1 MQKKIGAALV
11 VGAGISGIRSALDL
25 AEMGYG
31 VTLIDRAPR
40 IGGTLAQLDYQFPSD
55 HCGMCKML
63 PLVERDASSQYCL
76 RRGLFHENIDIILGT
91 ELVSVEGEPGK
102 FQVSLKQQL
111 QVVDSDRCIGCG
123 ECARV
128 CPVEVSDEFNAGL
141 ILRKAVYLPTP
152 HNLPNNYV
160 VDLAACT
167 RCGACLP
174 ACPTRAIDFGTE
186 RRRGFRILVVDD
198 ELIVRNSLKEWLDVE
213 GFSVDMAESGLQALE
228 LLTSRAYP
236 LMLLDIK
243 MPGMDGVEVLKRAKE
258 MRPEIQVVMM
268 TAYATVETAV
278 EAMKIGAREYLMK
291 PFDPEALVAMVGG
304 IYEKHE
310 RIGER
315 QLEVGAII
323 LSAGFSSFDP
333 APLADTT
340 GYREYPDVV
349 TSTEFERLV
358 SASGPT
364 GGKLV
369 RPSDGKEIR
378 RIAWLQCVGSR
389 NLKLDADYCSSICC
403 MFAIKEAVLAKEHSG
418 GAVETAIFY
427 MDMRTFGKDF
437 QRYRDEA
444 ERERGVRFLRSRA
457 HSVEPDSNGGGLRI
471 GYTDIQGRMQDESF
485 DLVVLAT
492 GQRPPQGTAA
502 LAEMTGVG
510 LNSWGFCQTEGFS
523 QCVTNQPGILVGG
536 SFSGLRDISESVIQ
550 ASSAAC
556 SASRLI
562 HAKGGGLGTMPA
574 AEETPA
580 AMFRDVT
587 REPPRVVV
595 ALCQCGDALTTALD
609 QERLAAAV
617 NLWGGSRQ
625 VVFVDQM
632 CTREGWEDLIQ
643 ALRSAGANRVL
654 IGACVPYVFGR
665 KLRELGQA
673 LQLNPAL
680 IEVVDVRSMMVGG
693 DEVSSDAI
701 QRDVTAR
708 LAMAVGRLR
717 GMEPMLPA
725 AVPVIQRALVVGG
738 GIAGMTTALAIAD
751 HGFEVDLVEQSA
763 DLGGNLRGIYRTL
776 SGDSPQELLEKTIT
790 RVEKHPKVRVFKGT
804 RVMASTGRPGRFMTT
819 LETAD
824 GSGQSL
830 EHGVTILATGGQ
842 EGRPS
847 EYGYGQSEAVLTQHE
862 LETRLQQGLVKPAEL
877 KVVAMI
883 QCVGSREEPRNYC
896 SRICCMSA
904 LKNAL
909 HLKEQNPEID
919 VYVFYRDLMA
929 YGFLES
935 EYTKA
940 RQSGVMSDN
949 LGKSGGM
956 IAGSARRSPSDSN
969 RPASPPT

>member
-167 RCGACLP
+167 RCGACVP

-427 MDMRTFGKDF
+427 MDMRT
-437 QRYRDEA
+437 
-444 ERERGVRFLRSRA
+444 
-457 HSVEPDSNGGGLRI
+457 
-471 GYTDIQGRMQDESF
+471 
-485 DLVVLAT
+485 
-492 GQRPPQGTAA
+492 
-502 LAEMTGVG
+502 
-510 LNSWGFCQTEGFS
+510 
-523 QCVTNQPGILVGG
+523 
-536 SFSGLRDISESVIQ
+536 
-550 ASSAAC
+550 
-556 SASRLI
+556 
-562 HAKGGGLGTMPA
+562 
-574 AEETPA
+574 
-580 AMFRDVT
+580 
-587 REPPRVVV
+587 
-595 ALCQCGDALTTALD
+595 
-609 QERLAAAV
+609 
-617 NLWGGSRQ
+617 
-625 VVFVDQM
+625 
-632 CTREGWEDLIQ
+632 
-643 ALRSAGANRVL
+643 
-654 IGACVPYVFGR
+654 
-665 KLRELGQA
+665 
-673 LQLNPAL
+673 
-680 IEVVDVRSMMVGG
+680 
-693 DEVSSDAI
+693 
-701 QRDVTAR
+701 
-708 LAMAVGRLR
+708 
-717 GMEPMLPA
+717 
-725 AVPVIQRALVVGG
+725 
-738 GIAGMTTALAIAD
+738 
-751 HGFEVDLVEQSA
+751 
-763 DLGGNLRGIYRTL
+763 
-776 SGDSPQELLEKTIT
+776 
-790 RVEKHPKVRVFKGT
+790 
-804 RVMASTGRPGRFMTT
+804 
-819 LETAD
+819 
-824 GSGQSL
+824 
-830 EHGVTILATGGQ
+830 
-842 EGRPS
+842 
-847 EYGYGQSEAVLTQHE
+847 
-862 LETRLQQGLVKPAEL
+862 
-877 KVVAMI
+877 
-883 QCVGSREEPRNYC
+883 
-896 SRICCMSA
+896 
-904 LKNAL
+904 
-909 HLKEQNPEID
+909 
-919 VYVFYRDLMA
+919 
-929 YGFLES
+929 
-935 EYTKA
+935 
-940 RQSGVMSDN
+940 
-949 LGKSGGM
+949 
-956 IAGSARRSPSDSN
+956 
-969 RPASPPT
+969 